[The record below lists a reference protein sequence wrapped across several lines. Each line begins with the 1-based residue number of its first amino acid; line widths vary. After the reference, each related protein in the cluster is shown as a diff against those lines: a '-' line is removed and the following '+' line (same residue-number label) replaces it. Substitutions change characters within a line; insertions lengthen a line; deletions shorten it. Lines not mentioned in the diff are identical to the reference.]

1 MPNINFNIESRPYD
15 YKDGVVINE
24 YQMSIDMINEDAGL
38 GFSLFDSK
46 WHLDRLDAY
55 KEAYQF
61 LNWLQ
66 MEAFKTKLETIEE
79 IRGYLEA

>member
-1 MPNINFNIESRPYD
+1 MPKINFNIESRPYD
-15 YKDGVVINE
+15 YKDGVLRKE
-24 YQMSIDMINEDAGL
+24 YQAYVNIVFEDWRKEYK
-38 GFSLFDSK
+38 LFESK